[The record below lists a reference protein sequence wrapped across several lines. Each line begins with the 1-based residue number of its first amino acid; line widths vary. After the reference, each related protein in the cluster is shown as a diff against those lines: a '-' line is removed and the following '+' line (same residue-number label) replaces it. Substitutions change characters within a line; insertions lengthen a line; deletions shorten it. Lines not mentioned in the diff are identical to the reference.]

1 MKKQKLIIGLSGTM
15 HSGKTTAA
23 NGLLNAYAPK
33 ACIVSLAQ
41 PIKES
46 IQSITGHM
54 VTKSN
59 KETLRPL
66 LQSYGEVMKEL
77 HGERHW
83 IDRAEARWQ
92 LLKFNHDIMVVDDI
106 RFPFEAD
113 WLRSLGGFVI
123 GISRPDNTPTSLH
136 ASEEA
141 VRDVK
146 TDYRVDNNGTELDLM
161 LNVLATVKNH
171 EEKTKN

>member
-1 MKKQKLIIGLSGTM
+1 M

-23 NGLLNAYAPK
+23 TGLLNAFAPR
-33 ACIVSLAQ
+33 AIIVSLAQ
-41 PIKES
+41 PIKEA

-54 VTKSN
+54 VTHDN

-66 LQSYGEVMKEL
+66 LQSYGEVMKAL

-92 LLKFNHDIMVVDDI
+92 LLKYNHDVMICDDI
-106 RFPFEAD
+106 RFPFEAE
-113 WLRSLGGFVI
+113 WIRSLGGIVI
-123 GISRPDNTPTSLH
+123 GISRPDNAPTSQH
-136 ASEEA
+136 ASEAA

-146 TDYRVDNNGTELDLM
+146 TDYTVDNDGTVQDL
-161 LNVLATVKNH
+161 LFDVISTVKNY
-171 EEKTKN
+171 EENENE